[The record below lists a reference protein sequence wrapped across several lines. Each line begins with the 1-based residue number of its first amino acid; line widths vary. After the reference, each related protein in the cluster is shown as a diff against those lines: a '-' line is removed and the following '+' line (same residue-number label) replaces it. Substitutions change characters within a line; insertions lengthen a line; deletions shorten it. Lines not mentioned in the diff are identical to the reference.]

1 MRQIIGR
8 LLEGKFN
15 YEKGKIDFS
24 CPRIE
29 LELSPDE
36 LYNGT
41 FNIYS
46 SAHEN
51 VEGFVVCHDIRMHIL
66 NDTFTEDGA
75 NIGFAF
81 SAKGLEEGDVV
92 KGEIDVISNRGEYY
106 LPYVVTIA
114 HSTLES
120 SLGSIRNLFHFA
132 NLAKTDWDEAVKLF
146 YSDRFRELFKGND
159 RKYLRT
165 YIGLSSS
172 FGNELNV
179 EEFLLEINKKQPI
192 EFIVAKDTLVV
203 EEPHGQVEEYIDITR
218 NGWGYTYLYVSCDSE
233 FVTLSKETV
242 TDADFLGNYLHYGL
256 VIDSEK
262 LHGGNNY
269 ALVRFYNSFIS
280 FEVTVKVQGNL
291 LVKQDIMKNAEKSN
305 ILIDMVTFYTAFR
318 LKRITAGTWTA
329 QTGLLVDRL
338 MSLYPASATYKMF
351 KAQLL
356 IAEERYNEAQW
367 ILDRIE
373 SDFLNSGDYA
383 SAEWAYFLYLT
394 TLINREESYIDQ
406 ISDEVENIYNR
417 DPSKWQVAWLL
428 LYLSQEYAVS
438 PSKKWLFIENQLLIG
453 CISPVM
459 YVEAANMLS
468 LNPALLAKLD
478 RIEQR
483 VLLFMLKEDML
494 NSDVARQVVFLAE
507 SGKWFSPSLLK
518 ILQSCYELLSDK
530 ETLDCICTLLIAH
543 DKKGPEYFQWYK
555 LAIEEDVRVTKIYEY
570 YMLSLDISRHAPLP
584 KMVYL
589 YFSYQNELD
598 WKHAAY
604 LYARV
609 IEQKND
615 AEMEEIFTQYKET
628 IDRFALDEIAN
639 GHMNRDLAVIYRFVL
654 NENLLYEDMAVKLAP
669 LIFTHRIS
677 VESDNVSRVIV
688 YQGREIVGNAYPI
701 VDREA
706 YVPIYNRD
714 FVIMFEDNF
723 SNRYMKSVPYDIEKL
738 MVPGKLANMLL
749 PYVEDNLSFDVYACE
764 CSSELVEITD
774 ENRCRYQRIL
784 DSDQIDPAYKTE
796 IRSKL
801 LNYYYDNDAIREL
814 DNVLN
819 SLTPEGMGAKERNV
833 CLKFMIQRGMYD
845 KAIDWIYAYG
855 TEGVD
860 LKNIVKLCSHLI
872 QRSDFE
878 PNETI
883 TSLAALCFFNGKH
896 DETVLKYLCDN
907 FFGLTKDL
915 RKLFTSAQNF
925 DLDVS
930 AMCENLLIQI
940 MYTGYY
946 VSERMDIYKTYLKGT
961 PGTNI
966 RLAFLSQCCFDFF
979 VKDQL
984 TESFVFEE
992 LTRLK
997 SNGEGLLKV
1006 CMLAYVKYYSENP
1019 AEVDDTIRGYI
1030 NEFLGYLVDDG
1041 IYFSYFKE
1049 FMEQGLE
1056 EINRFTDKT
1065 FVEYKTEPG
1074 RHVFIHYIIECDDDS
1089 GSDYIT
1095 AEMPDMYGGLH
1106 SMSFVLFFGENL
1118 LYYITEEIN
1127 GDEQL
1132 TESGNI
1138 TKSDISSDIKTSR
1151 FSEINDIVIS
1161 HTLSDY
1167 DALEHLIYDYRR
1179 KDYLIDRL
1187 FTMK

>member
-1 MRQIIGR
+1 
-8 LLEGKFN
+8 
-15 YEKGKIDFS
+15 
-24 CPRIE
+24 
-29 LELSPDE
+29 
-36 LYNGT
+36 
-41 FNIYS
+41 
-46 SAHEN
+46 
-51 VEGFVVCHDIRMHIL
+51 
-66 NDTFTEDGA
+66 
-75 NIGFAF
+75 
-81 SAKGLEEGDVV
+81 
-92 KGEIDVISNRGEYY
+92 
-106 LPYVVTIA
+106 
-114 HSTLES
+114 
-120 SLGSIRNLFHFA
+120 
-132 NLAKTDWDEAVKLF
+132 
-146 YSDRFRELFKGND
+146 
-159 RKYLRT
+159 
-165 YIGLSSS
+165 
-172 FGNELNV
+172 
-179 EEFLLEINKKQPI
+179 
-192 EFIVAKDTLVV
+192 
-203 EEPHGQVEEYIDITR
+203 
-218 NGWGYTYLYVSCDSE
+218 
-233 FVTLSKETV
+233 
-242 TDADFLGNYLHYGL
+242 
-256 VIDSEK
+256 
-262 LHGGNNY
+262 
-269 ALVRFYNSFIS
+269 
-280 FEVTVKVQGNL
+280 
-291 LVKQDIMKNAEKSN
+291 
-305 ILIDMVTFYTAFR
+305 
-318 LKRITAGTWTA
+318 
-329 QTGLLVDRL
+329 
-338 MSLYPASATYKMF
+338 
-351 KAQLL
+351 
-356 IAEERYNEAQW
+356 
-367 ILDRIE
+367 
-373 SDFLNSGDYA
+373 NSGDYA

-394 TLINREESYIDQ
+394 TLVNREESYIDQ

-438 PSKKWLFIENQLLIG
+438 PSKKWLFIENQFLLG

-459 YVEAANMLS
+459 YVEAANMLTV
-468 LNPALLAKLD
+468 NPALLAKLD

-483 VLLFMLKEDML
+483 VLLFMLKEDLL
-494 NSDVARQVVFLAE
+494 NADVARQVVFLAE
-507 SGKWFSPSLLK
+507 SGKWYSPALLK

-570 YMLSLDISRHAPLP
+570 YMLSMDISRHAPLP

-598 WKHAAY
+598 WQHTAY

-615 AEMEEIFTQYKET
+615 PEMEEIFTQYKET
-628 IDRFALDEIAN
+628 IDRFALDQIAA
-639 GHMNRDLAVIYRFVL
+639 GHMNRDLAIIYRFVL
-654 NENLLYEDMAVKLAP
+654 NENLLYKDMAVKLAP

-706 YVPIYNRD
+706 FVPIYNRD
-714 FVIMFEDNF
+714 FSIMFEDNF

-749 PYVEDNLSFDVYACE
+749 PFVEENLSFDVYACE

-774 ENRCRYQRIL
+774 ENRVRYQRIL
-784 DSDQIDPAYKTE
+784 DSDEIDPAYKTE

-819 SLTPEGMGAKERNV
+819 SLEPEGMAAKERNV

-860 LKNIVKLCSHLI
+860 LKNVVKLCSHLI

-883 TSLAALCFFNGKH
+883 TSLSALCFFNGKH

-1006 CMLAYVKYYSENP
+1006 CMLAYVKYYSENSG
-1019 AEVDDTIRGYI
+1019 EVDDTVRGYI
-1030 NEFLGYLVDDG
+1030 KEFLGYLIDDG

-1049 FMEQGLE
+1049 FMEQGVE

-1074 RHVFIHYIIECDDDS
+1074 RRVFIHYIIECDDDS

-1106 SMSFVLFFGENL
+1106 SMPFVLFFGENL
-1118 LYYITEEIN
+1118 LYYITEETN
-1127 GDEQL
+1127 GEEQL

-1167 DALEHLIYDYRR
+1167 DALEHMILDYRR
-1179 KDYLIDRL
+1179 KDFLIDKL